1 MTGLELKEPFVKG
14 AGEASG
20 DRDGKETR
28 DLAESGVTSDCLRDF
43 ARVVPGRCELDTVE
57 DFRSG
62 RVGPSLSMIRPA

>member
-1 MTGLELKEPFVKG
+1 MAGLKLEEPFAKG

-43 ARVVPGRCELDTVE
+43 ARAVPGRCELEIVD

-62 RVGPSLSMIRPA
+62 REGPSLSMVRPA